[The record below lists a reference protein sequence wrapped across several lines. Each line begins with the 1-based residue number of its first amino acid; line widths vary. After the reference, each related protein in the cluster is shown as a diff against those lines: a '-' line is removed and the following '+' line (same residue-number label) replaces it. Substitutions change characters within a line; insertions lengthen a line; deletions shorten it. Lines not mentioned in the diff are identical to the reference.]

1 MKKHLK
7 SSCKLQRDTS
17 SKPDWQQPQEL
28 TEKEKFIE
36 RRKKQCPGIEICEL
50 CGGQL
55 WELGSYRRCGDCFC
69 KY

>member
-1 MKKHLK
+1 MKKPSKL
-7 SSCKLQRDTS
+7 SCKLQRDAS
-17 SKPDWQQPQEL
+17 SRPDWPPPQEL

-36 RRKKQCPGIEICEL
+36 KRRTKNPNVAICEL
-50 CGGQL
+50 CGGVI